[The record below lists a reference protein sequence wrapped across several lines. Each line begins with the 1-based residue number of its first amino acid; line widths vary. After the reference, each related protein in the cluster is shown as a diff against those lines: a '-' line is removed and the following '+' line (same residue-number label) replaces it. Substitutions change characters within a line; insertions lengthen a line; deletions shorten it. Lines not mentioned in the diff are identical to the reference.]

1 MILPDSMKNCY
12 HHTTGKDHIITR
24 SSKYGWLFSIFFL
37 VFVLSASAQQ
47 ASDYTVHANIIY
59 HFTKYIDWPANKK
72 DGDFLIGI
80 IGDSPL
86 YDELQKTMA
95 NKSAGGQKIV
105 VKKFSSGEAATN
117 CHILF
122 VSEDKSSSMKKIAAQ
137 TAGSSVLLVSEQ
149 EGMAQRGACINFV
162 IVSERLKLE
171 INKNNIEQRSMS
183 IASELLKLGKVVK

>member
-1 MILPDSMKNCY
+1 MKNCY
-12 HHTTGKDHIITR
+12 HHTTGKDRIINE
-24 SSKYGWLFSIFFL
+24 SSKYGWLLSIFFL
-37 VFVLSASAQQ
+37 VSLSSGSAQQ

-72 DGDFLIGI
+72 GGDFLIGI
-80 IGDSPL
+80 IGESPL

-95 NKSAGGQKIV
+95 NKNAAGQKIV
-105 VKKFSSGEAATN
+105 VKKFSSGEAAIN

-122 VSEDKSSSMKKIAAQ
+122 VSEDKSGSMKKIAAQ

-149 EGMAQRGACINFV
+149 EGLAQRGACINFV

-183 IASELLKLGKVVK
+183 IASELLKLGKIVK